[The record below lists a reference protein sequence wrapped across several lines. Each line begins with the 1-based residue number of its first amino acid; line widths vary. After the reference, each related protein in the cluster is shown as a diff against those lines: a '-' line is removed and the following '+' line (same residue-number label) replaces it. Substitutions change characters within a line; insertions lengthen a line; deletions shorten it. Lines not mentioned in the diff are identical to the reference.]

1 MPFLKRGTV
10 LKEKVD
16 FILSK
21 LNIIPHFMSF
31 ETQLL
36 TRPITAGYNCLSPFH
51 VRLQKSIHF
60 VQKERRFLI
69 QKEKDLHSK
78 NHPDSVHF
86 FNIVQETIV
95 LGMLR
100 NLARRKKFSQEYINR
115 LTDTKEHESEKATE
129 IKPLSTTDMVESLFG
144 SNTTEK
150 GEK

>member
-1 MPFLKRGTV
+1 MAEKGKNVNDGCFLFTI
-10 LKEKVD
+10 D
-16 FILSK
+16 FKSLYTLSK
-21 LNIIPHFMSF
+21 I
-31 ETQLL
+31 
-36 TRPITAGYNCLSPFH
+36 
-51 VRLQKSIHF
+51 
-60 VQKERRFLI
+60 KEVSYSERN
-69 QKEKDLHSK
+69 DLYSK

-129 IKPLSTTDMVESLFG
+129 IKPLSTTDKVESLFG
-144 SNTTEK
+144 SNAMEK